1 MNSNKI
7 SIFKSPD
14 TVEGK
19 VGVVRSGLGMS
30 NEHNRRKHYDMP
42 SNIDSSLDE
51 IKYREIKRKKVE

>member
-30 NEHNRRKHYDMP
+30 NENNRRKHYDMP